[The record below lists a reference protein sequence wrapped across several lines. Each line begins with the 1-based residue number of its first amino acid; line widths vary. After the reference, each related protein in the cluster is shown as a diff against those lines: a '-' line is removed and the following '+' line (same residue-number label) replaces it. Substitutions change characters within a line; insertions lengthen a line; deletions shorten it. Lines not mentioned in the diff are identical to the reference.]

1 MRDHG
6 ETVRG
11 PVEVSGLG
19 RTLMHE
25 HIFVVDPAA
34 LRNYGRTW
42 DADRLPEPWLPR

>member
-11 PVEVSGLG
+11 PVEVSRLG

-34 LRNYGRTW
+34 IRKYGRNW
-42 DADRLPEPWLPR
+42 GADYRPEPWLTR